1 MQQRKLKM
9 ASEIHYGDIGVNFN
23 ITVMNGT
30 VVLNVSNA
38 NSISIIFQKP
48 DGSDLIK
55 TATLVTNG
63 TDGNIRY
70 TSVSGDLDQIGTW
83 QIQAKVNFGASVFS
97 TDIQKFKVYRN
108 I

>member
-1 MQQRKLKM
+1 M

-30 VVLNVSNA
+30 AVLDVSNA
-38 NSISIIFQKP
+38 NSINIIFQRP
-48 DGSDLIK
+48 DGSDLTK

-70 TSVSGDLDQIGTW
+70 TSVSGDLDQVGTW
-83 QIQAKVNFGASVFS
+83 QIQARVNFGASVFS

>member
-1 MQQRKLKM
+1 M

-30 VVLNVSNA
+30 AVLDVSNA
-38 NSISIIFQKP
+38 DDIYIIFQRP
-48 DGSDLIK
+48 DGSDLTK

-70 TSVSGDLDQIGTW
+70 TSVSGDLDQVGTW
-83 QIQAKVNFGASVFS
+83 QIQARVDFGASVFS

>member
-1 MQQRKLKM
+1 M
-9 ASEIHYGDIGVNFN
+9 ASEIHVDDIGVNFN
-23 ITVMNGT
+23 ITVMNGS
-30 VVLNVSNA
+30 VPLDVSNA
-38 NSISIIFQKP
+38 DNIYIIFQKP

-55 TATLVTNG
+55 TASLITDG

-70 TSVSGDLDQIGTW
+70 TTVAGDLDQVGTW
-83 QIQAKVNFGASVFS
+83 QIQAKVDFTISVFS

>member
-1 MQQRKLKM
+1 M

-30 VVLNVSNA
+30 AVLDVSNA
-38 NSISIIFQKP
+38 NSINIIFQKP
-48 DGSDLIK
+48 DNSDLIK
-55 TATLVTNG
+55 TASLITDG

-70 TSVSGDLDQIGTW
+70 TTVSGDLDQIGTW
-83 QIQAKVNFGASVFS
+83 QIQARVDFGASVFS

>member
-1 MQQRKLKM
+1 M
-9 ASEIHYGDIGVNFN
+9 ASEIHYGDVGVNFN

-30 VVLNVSNA
+30 AVLNVSGA
-38 NSISIIFQKP
+38 DDIYIIFQKP
-48 DGSDLIK
+48 DGSDLTK

-70 TSVSGDLDQIGTW
+70 TSVSGDLDQVGTW
-83 QIQAKVNFGASVFS
+83 QIQARVDFGASVFS

>member
-1 MQQRKLKM
+1 M

-30 VVLNVSNA
+30 AVLNVSNA

>member
-1 MQQRKLKM
+1 M

-23 ITVMNGT
+23 ITVMNGSSP
-30 VVLNVSNA
+30 LNVSSADN
-38 NSISIIFQKP
+38 IYIIFQKP

-55 TATLVTNG
+55 TASLITDG

-70 TSVSGDLDQIGTW
+70 TTVAGDLDQVGTW
-83 QIQAKVNFGASVFS
+83 QIQAKVDFTISVFS

>member
-1 MQQRKLKM
+1 M

-30 VVLNVSNA
+30 AVLDVSNA
-38 NSISIIFQKP
+38 DNISIIFQKP

-55 TATLVTNG
+55 TASLITDG

-70 TSVSGDLDQIGTW
+70 TTIVGDLDQVGTW
-83 QIQAKVNFGASVFS
+83 QIQAKVDFTASVFS

>member
-1 MQQRKLKM
+1 M

-23 ITVMNGT
+23 ITVMNDT
-30 VVLNVSNA
+30 VPLNVSNA

-48 DGSDLIK
+48 DSSDLTK
-55 TATLVTNG
+55 TASLVTNG
-63 TDGNIRY
+63 TDGKIKY
-70 TSVSGDLDQIGTW
+70 TTVAGDLDQIGTW
-83 QIQAKVNFGASVFS
+83 QIQARVNFGASVFS

>member
-1 MQQRKLKM
+1 M

-30 VVLNVSNA
+30 EILNVSNA

-48 DGSDLIK
+48 DSSDLTK
-55 TATLVTNG
+55 TAALTTNG
-63 TDGNIRY
+63 TDGKIKY
-70 TSVSGDLDQIGTW
+70 TTVAGDLDQIGTW
-83 QIQAKVNFGASVFS
+83 QIQARVDFGASVFS